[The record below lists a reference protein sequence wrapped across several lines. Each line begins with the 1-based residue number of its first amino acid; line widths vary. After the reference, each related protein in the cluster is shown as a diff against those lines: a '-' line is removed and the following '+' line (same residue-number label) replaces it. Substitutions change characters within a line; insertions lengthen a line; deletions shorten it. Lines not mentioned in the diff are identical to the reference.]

1 MGTRAAN
8 VSLSRA
14 GKLEVIDK
22 RICAHLHL
30 NPACLV
36 YEWTA
41 FLNESSESMI
51 QLHIHKD
58 SQLLRSWMN
67 QLFKRI
73 NYMND
78 SVIKSVT
85 CRHLLAVLVQFLKDI
100 FVI

>member
-1 MGTRAAN
+1 
-8 VSLSRA
+8 
-14 GKLEVIDK
+14 
-22 RICAHLHL
+22 
-30 NPACLV
+30 
-36 YEWTA
+36 
-41 FLNESSESMI
+41 MI

-58 SQLLRSWMN
+58 SQLLRSWVN